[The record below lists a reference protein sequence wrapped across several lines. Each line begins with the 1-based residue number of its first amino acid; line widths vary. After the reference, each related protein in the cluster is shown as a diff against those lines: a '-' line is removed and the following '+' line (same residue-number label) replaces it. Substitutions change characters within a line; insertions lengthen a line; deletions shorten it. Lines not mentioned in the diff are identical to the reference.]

1 MVDSMTQAE
10 TQQVRLAAKSLLN
23 RLLEEHPKVL
33 VQDWH
38 KDSQS
43 QKVVR
48 ATVMEKS
55 ESKRRKINRF

>member
-1 MVDSMTQAE
+1 MTQAE